1 MAFFLLPILQIMQL
15 FRGTVKAR
23 DVSYIIFV
31 LNGTMSIFF
40 CADFWRISDII
51 AFIPQAISKNQ
62 NAKM

>member
-1 MAFFLLPILQIMQL
+1 MQL